1 MHRIWLLREIE
12 LFVGHY
18 AHEKSGLEALPKNKW
33 LKAE

>member
-1 MHRIWLLREIE
+1 MREIE

-18 AHEKSGLEALPKNKW
+18 THEKSGLEALPKNKW